1 MTVTVLRHHEH
12 RRMPWR
18 NGGGVT
24 SEVARWPAD
33 GSDFEWRISFAEV
46 EQSGPFSPFPD
57 VDRVILLVSGPPML
71 LEFPDRIHA
80 LQTFEPFRFRGE
92 DAVHC
97 TVTEPTR
104 DLNVMVRR
112 DRARATVDV
121 LRIEGAAATPAA
133 GVLLVAVLEGT
144 LTAAEAEPSPLE
156 VGDVAMRDDGAPI
169 DLRGAG
175 VVAII
180 GITLMSA

>member
-1 MTVTVLRHHEH
+1 MTVTVLRNHEH
-12 RRMPWR
+12 QRMPWR

-24 SEVARWPAD
+24 SEVARSTAD
-33 GSDFEWRISFAEV
+33 GTDFTWRISFAEV

-71 LEFPDRIHA
+71 LEFPDRTHA

-97 TVTEPTR
+97 TVTAPTR

-112 DRARATVDV
+112 DRAQATVEV
-121 LRIEGAAATPAA
+121 LPIEGDLTTPTAD
-133 GVLLVAVLEGT
+133 VLLVAVLDGT
-144 LTAAEAEPSPLE
+144 VTVADAEPGPLE
-156 VGDVAMRDDGAPI
+156 VGDVAMTTEGGI
-169 DLRGAG
+169 DLQGSAL
-175 VVAII
+175 VAVI
-180 GITLMSA
+180 GITLTRA